1 MTADNIKTRVDKLIY
16 RAIYSKASDIH
27 VEPQIDSLKLRY
39 RIDGIL
45 QTAEV
50 LTKDIQNL
58 ILTRIKIMVNLDIS
72 ENRLPQDGRI
82 SFLFKEKSVDLRIST
97 LPTIYGEKIV
107 IRILDPERIFRPLE
121 KLGFDENEF
130 SCYKKLIALKTG
142 IILITGPTGSGKTTT
157 LYATIK
163 DLDAD
168 KNNIITIE
176 DPVEY
181 KIPNITQVQVNYKT
195 GLTFSR
201 GLKAILRQDPDII
214 FIGEIRDFETAQIAF
229 QSALTGHLVFATLH
243 TNDAISTVVRLTEM
257 GIDPYLIGATL
268 KGVISQRL
276 TRRID
281 GGQTGIF
288 ELLKVSDKLRG
299 LITSRVSRSELQKVI
314 KEEGFK
320 TMWQNALNK
329 QKNKEITQQ
338 EIDRVLG
345 EEN

>member
-1 MTADNIKTRVDKLIY
+1 
-16 RAIYSKASDIH
+16 
-27 VEPQIDSLKLRY
+27 
-39 RIDGIL
+39 
-45 QTAEV
+45 
-50 LTKDIQNL
+50 
-58 ILTRIKIMVNLDIS
+58 MVNLDIS
-72 ENRLPQDGRI
+72 ETRLPQDGRI
-82 SFLFKEKSVDLRIST
+82 SFPFKDKAVDLRIST
-97 LPTIYGEKIV
+97 LPTLYGEKVV
-107 IRILDPERIFRPLE
+107 IRILDPDRIFRPLG
-121 KLGFDENEF
+121 KLGFDEREF
-130 SCYKKLIALKTG
+130 SCYKKLVALKTG

-163 DLDAD
+163 ELDAE

-176 DPVEY
+176 DPIEY

-214 FIGEIRDFETAQIAF
+214 FIGEIRDLETAQIAF

-268 KGVISQRL
+268 KGVVSQRL
-276 TRRID
+276 TRKIG

-288 ELLKVSDKLRG
+288 ELLRISENFRN
-299 LITSRVSRSELQKVI
+299 LIAERATRTEIQKAA

-320 TMWQNALNK
+320 TLWENALNK
-329 QKNKEITQQ
+329 QKNKEITKQ

-345 EEN
+345 EEG